1 MAEPPPPPR
10 PGQGNVPLSRNSTAD
25 KELCAL
31 EFQLPPGSP
40 TDDRVDCSEEQ
51 SSPQQ
56 PTATTMHPQLA
67 TMLGAMRETLPT
79 DVCDKIQSVIDQVPG
94 PLLAQSHKMQSS
106 SFQSDPHARVS
117 PTPVSRCW
125 RSASK

>member
-67 TMLGAMRETLPT
+67 TMIGAMRETLPT

-94 PLLAQSHKMQSS
+94 PPLASCVKCNHHL
-106 SFQSDPHARVS
+106 FNPILTRVF
-117 PTPVSRCW
+117 PPPP
-125 RSASK
+125 